1 MKRTSV
7 AISLVA
13 GFIIGNAVVSNATPD
28 AALITMCVNKKTNAV
43 RYAPNGRCTSK
54 ERRLAWNVQGPAGVQ
69 GAVGPQGT
77 QGLQGPRGSNGDG
90 GAPGPQGVQGA
101 VGPTGSIGPA
111 GVAGPQGAQGV
122 AGIAGPTG
130 SQGLQGLIG
139 LTGPAGTQGDV
150 GAAGPQGIQG
160 LTGPAGSQGSQGLT
174 GPAGARGPGM
184 TTIPATTVT
193 CSSTATPNLTTLF
206 QIGTTIQVSFGCYT
220 MSSNWTYQTTIYV
233 KAPTGSIVE
242 GGCFSR
248 VNGSYLP
255 RWQTPSDSLQVMTGP
270 SSNVTSEGLCQ
281 FHIFGGTS
289 TSTQIVLMMSN
300 NLPNPSYNFANT
312 TASLQGGYYFTE

>member
-1 MKRTSV
+1 MKRTSI

-13 GFIIGNAVVSNATPD
+13 GFIIGNAVVGHATPD
-28 AALITMCVNKKTNAV
+28 AALITMCVNKKTNSI
-43 RYAPNGRCTSK
+43 RYASNGRCTSK
-54 ERRLAWNVQGPAGVQ
+54 ETRLSWNVQGPAGVQ
-69 GAVGPQGT
+69 GATGPIGT
-77 QGLQGPRGSNGDG
+77 QGLQGPRGANGDG
-90 GAPGPQGVQGA
+90 GAPGPQGLPGVAGPTGPTGSAGA
-101 VGPTGSIGPA
+101 VGPQGAS
-111 GVAGPQGAQGV
+111 GPQGIQGLTG
-122 AGIAGPTG
+122 ATGPTG
-130 SQGLQGLIG
+130 PQGLQGLIG
-139 LTGPAGTQGDV
+139 LTGPTGTQGDV
-150 GAAGPQGIQG
+150 GAAGPQGG
-160 LTGPAGSQGSQGLT
+160 TGPAGAQGIQGI
-174 GPAGARGPGM
+174 AGARGPGL
-184 TTIPATTVT
+184 TPIPATTVT

-206 QIGTTIQVSFGCYT
+206 QVGTTIQVSFGCYT
-220 MSSNWTYQTTIYV
+220 LSSNWTYQTTIYV

-289 TSTQIVLMMSN
+289 KSTQIVLMMSN

>member
-13 GFIIGNAVVSNATPD
+13 GFIIGNAVVSNAKPD
-28 AALITMCVNKKTNAV
+28 AALITMCANKKTNTV
-43 RYAPNGRCTSK
+43 RYAPKGRCTRK
-54 ERRLAWNVQGPAGVQ
+54 ERRLAWNVQEPAGVQ
-69 GAVGPQGT
+69 GAVGPQG
-77 QGLQGPRGSNGDG
+77 P
-90 GAPGPQGVQGA
+90 
-101 VGPTGSIGPA
+101 
-111 GVAGPQGAQGV
+111 
-122 AGIAGPTG
+122 
-130 SQGLQGLIG
+130 QGLIG
-139 LTGPAGTQGDV
+139 LTGPPGTQGDV
-150 GAAGPQGIQG
+150 GATGPQGIQG
-160 LTGPAGSQGSQGLT
+160 LTGPPGAQGSQGIP
-174 GPAGARGPGM
+174 GADGARGPGM
-184 TTIPATTVT
+184 TPIPAATVT
-193 CSSTATPNLTTLF
+193 CSSTATPNLTALF

-248 VNGSYLP
+248 INGSYFP

-270 SSNVTSEGLCQ
+270 NSNVTSEGLCQ

-289 TSTQIVLMMSN
+289 KSTQIVLMMNN

-312 TASLQGGYYFTE
+312 TATLQGGYYLTE